1 MPDADASPL
10 RPEPNTNNQASECPT
25 AERPVTEKI
34 ESTVQEEAKTQ
45 DAADEKARDFSED
58 STEDEE
64 HIEFDE
70 WVKSFAADPDSAWKQ
85 MQLKFEALMA
95 TDSDGYMAQD
105 IQEDEE
111 DTGKLSAF
119 LPNLLHTDHALQR
132 LQMKLPRLQEPPNAS
147 RQTPN
152 KTSRITKK
160 TASAVN
166 ASRQVCQ
173 KTTQKASLSMR
184 KNYVKVSRETS
195 VRV

>member
-25 AERPVTEKI
+25 AERPVTEEI
-34 ESTVQEEAKTQ
+34 ESTVKEEAKTQ
-45 DAADEKARDFSED
+45 DAVDEKARDFSED

-111 DTGKLSAF
+111 DTEVADE
-119 LPNLLHTDHALQR
+119 T
-132 LQMKLPRLQEPPNAS
+132 PP
-147 RQTPN
+147 
-152 KTSRITKK
+152 TSRATKCESPDPQQDLPDHEENCECCECESPGLPEDYPK
-160 TASAVN
+160 GLLEHAKKL
-166 ASRQVCQ
+166 CQ
-173 KTTQKASLSMR
+173 GES
-184 KNYVKVSRETS
+184 
-195 VRV
+195 

>member
-10 RPEPNTNNQASECPT
+10 RREPNTNNQASEYPTTERPMTEKTKST
-25 AERPVTEKI
+25 AEKESKI
-34 ESTVQEEAKTQ
+34 Q
-45 DAADEKARDFSED
+45 DAEEEKAGDSSGA

-95 TDSDGYMAQD
+95 TDSDGYMTQD

-111 DTGKLSAF
+111 DAGKLSPF

-147 RQTPN
+147 RQTAHE
-152 KTSRITKK
+152 TSQITKK

-166 ASRQVCQ
+166 ANRQVCQ
-173 KTTQKASLSMR
+173 KTTRKTTLSKR
-184 KNYVKVSRETS
+184 RN
-195 VRV
+195 

>member
-25 AERPVTEKI
+25 AERPVTEEI
-34 ESTVQEEAKTQ
+34 ESTVKEEAKTQ
-45 DAADEKARDFSED
+45 DAVDEKARDFSED

-111 DTGKLSAF
+111 DT
-119 LPNLLHTDHALQR
+119 
-132 LQMKLPRLQEPPNAS
+132 EPPNAS

-184 KNYVKVSRETS
+184 KNYVKASRETS